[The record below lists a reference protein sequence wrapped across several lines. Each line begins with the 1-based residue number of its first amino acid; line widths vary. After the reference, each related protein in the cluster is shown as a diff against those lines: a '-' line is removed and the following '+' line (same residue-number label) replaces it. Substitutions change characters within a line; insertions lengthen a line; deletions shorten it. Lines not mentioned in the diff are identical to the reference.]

1 MPKTRVRKSN
11 LAVIVAEHGV
21 PIRAPKESQSW
32 IARALST
39 HAETQAIIAEAESF
53 RHLEI
58 ALADA
63 EDDVDAVAAIEQSVR
78 NGEIAEL
85 LDELIDKSN
94 KKSRVAL
101 AHLAYLLST
110 ILPGLDEVSKRAAR
124 SAHP

>member
-32 IARALST
+32 IARAQSL
-39 HAETQAIIAEAESF
+39 HAEVQAIIAE
-53 RHLEI
+53 
-58 ALADA
+58 A

-94 KKSRVAL
+94 KKSRVAI
-101 AHLAYLLST
+101 AHLAYLLSA

-124 SAHP
+124 SAHT